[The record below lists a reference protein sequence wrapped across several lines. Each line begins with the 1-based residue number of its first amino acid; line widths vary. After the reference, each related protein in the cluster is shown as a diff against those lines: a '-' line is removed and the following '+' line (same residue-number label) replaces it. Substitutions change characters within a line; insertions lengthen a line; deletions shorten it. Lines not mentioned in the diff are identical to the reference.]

1 MGFASMRALLRD
13 AFENHYA
20 VGHVNINNLEFL
32 QAAVEAAEEEEA
44 PVILG
49 VSEGAIKYM
58 GIEYTVALAR
68 AAADRARIPVVL
80 HLDHGPSFE
89 WAARSVRAGFSSIMI
104 DASRL
109 PLNENIEVTRRVVN
123 LCHPLGIDVEAE
135 LGRIGGTDDDLTVD
149 ERLATLAQPDEA
161 AEFVRQTGVDALA
174 AAIGSAHGR
183 YKGRPQ
189 LDFDRLAE
197 IREATNT
204 PLVLHGGSGIP
215 DEDVQRAITLG
226 VAKVNINTENQ
237 EVFTEVVRRLTAENG
252 EMFDPRKYL
261 GPARQAM
268 KEAVRAKL
276 RLLGSSHRASAEL
289 LAVTK

>member
-1 MGFASMRALLRD
+1 MGFASMRVLLRD
-13 AFENHYA
+13 AYEHHYA

-32 QAAVEAAEEEEA
+32 QAAVEAAQAEEA

-58 GIEYTVALAR
+58 GLEYTVAMAR
-68 AAADRARIPVVL
+68 AAADKASVPVVL
-80 HLDHGPSFE
+80 HLDHGSSFE
-89 WAARSVRAGFSSIMI
+89 WVVRSVRAGFSSIMI
-104 DASRL
+104 DASRF
-109 PLNENIEVTRRVVN
+109 PLDENIALTRKVVD

-149 ERLATLAQPDEA
+149 ERLATLARVDEA
-161 AEFVRQTGVDALA
+161 AEFVRQTQVDALA

-189 LDFDRLAE
+189 LHFDRLAE
-197 IREATNT
+197 IRDATDI

-215 DEDVQRAITLG
+215 DEDVQKAITLG

-237 EVFTEVVRRLTAENG
+237 ELFTSVVRGAIAGSTD
-252 EMFDPRKYL
+252 MFDPRKYL
-261 GPARQAM
+261 GPAREAM
-268 KEAVRAKL
+268 KEAVQQKFK
-276 RLLGSSHRASAEL
+276 LLGSSHRARSTVGAL
-289 LAVTK
+289 P

>member
-1 MGFASMRALLRD
+1 VGFASMRAMVRD
-13 AFENHYA
+13 AYENHYA

-32 QAAVEAAEEEEA
+32 QAAVEAAEAEEA

-58 GIEYTVALAR
+58 GLEYTVAIGK
-68 AAADRARIPVVL
+68 AAADKARVPVAL
-80 HLDHGPSFE
+80 HLDHGSSFE
-89 WAARSVRAGFSSIMI
+89 WVVRTVRAGFSSIMI
-104 DASRL
+104 DASRF
-109 PLNENIEVTRRVVN
+109 PLDENIALTRKVVE

-149 ERLATLAQPDEA
+149 ERLATLARADEA

-183 YKGRPQ
+183 YKGRPE
-189 LDFDRLAE
+189 LHFDRLAE
-197 IREATNT
+197 IRQATDT

-215 DEDVQRAITLG
+215 DEDVQRAIALG
-226 VAKVNINTENQ
+226 VSKVNINTENQ
-237 EVFTEVVRRLTAENG
+237 ELFSGVVRDVITANAD
-252 EMFDPRKYL
+252 MFDPRKYL

-268 KEAVRAKL
+268 KEAVQQKL
-276 RLLGSSHRASAEL
+276 RLLGSSRRAP
-289 LAVTK
+289 VTVASGQ